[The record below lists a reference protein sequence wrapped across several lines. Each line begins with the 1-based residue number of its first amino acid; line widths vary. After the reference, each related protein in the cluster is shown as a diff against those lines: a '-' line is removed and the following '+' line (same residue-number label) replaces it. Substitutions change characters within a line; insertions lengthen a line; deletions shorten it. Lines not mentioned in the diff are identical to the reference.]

1 MLITAKINLHFSIHL
16 TLTLR
21 HLLKESN
28 FSDVRA
34 SALVS
39 VALVAQAWRNSRMI
53 VQCKISK
60 QFYLTNNVLKK
71 RTLC

>member
-1 MLITAKINLHFSIHL
+1 MLITAKINLHSSIHL

-53 VQCKISK
+53 VQCKTSK
-60 QFYLTNNVLKK
+60 LFYLTNNVLKK
-71 RTLC
+71 RTLS